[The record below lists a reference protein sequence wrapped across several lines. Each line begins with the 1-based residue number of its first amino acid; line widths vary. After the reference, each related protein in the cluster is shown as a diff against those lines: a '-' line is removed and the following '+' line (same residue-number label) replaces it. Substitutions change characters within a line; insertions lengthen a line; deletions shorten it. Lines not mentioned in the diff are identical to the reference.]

1 MFKLNSKLNYC
12 MLYYTIDAFTTEPP
26 AQIAPTESFFSMDGS
41 DIVDLTPSIKRRRH
55 TDQPD
60 PPAVVMVMIHRSL
73 GRLLP
78 ESYDPDRR
86 SLR

>member
-1 MFKLNSKLNYC
+1 MS
-12 MLYYTIDAFTTEPP
+12 YYPIDAVTTEPP
-26 AQIAPTESFFSMDGS
+26 AQIASNESFISMDGS
-41 DIVDLTPSIKRRRH
+41 NIVYLTPSIKKRRH
-55 TDQPD
+55 AEQPD
-60 PPAVVMVMIHRSL
+60 PPAVVMVMIYRSL

>member
-1 MFKLNSKLNYC
+1 MFKLNSKL
-12 MLYYTIDAFTTEPP
+12 YYVLFTIDAFTTEPP
-26 AQIAPTESFFSMDGS
+26 AQIEPTESYISLDGS
-41 DIVDLTPSIKRRRH
+41 DTIDLTPSIKKRRH
-55 TDQPD
+55 AEQPD
-60 PPAVVMVMIHRSL
+60 PPAVVMVMIYRSL

>member
-1 MFKLNSKLNYC
+1 MEIKLNFLMS
-12 MLYYTIDAFTTEPP
+12 YYTIDAVTTESP
-26 AQIAPTESFFSMDGS
+26 AQIASTESVISMDGS
-41 DIVDLTPSIKRRRH
+41 NIVDLTPSIKKRRH
-55 TDQPD
+55 AEQPD
-60 PPAVVMVMIHRSL
+60 PPAVVMVMIYRSL